1 MADQGKYREIQLEIQ
16 GMTWMSWEPKVVQAL
31 EGLEGV
37 KRANASHP
45 EKKVV
50 VVYDTASVTLGQMR
64 HTLLKAGYVAFF
76 GNHEGQDVQK
86 PVLEK
91 ESEFQ
96 SDDLVCFCF
105 GYTKNDIEQD
115 YIKNGQSAILSKI
128 ASEKKAGGCD
138 CTNINPKGRW
148 CMADVRQ
155 VVDGIKK

>member
-1 MADQGKYREIQLEIQ
+1 
-16 GMTWMSWEPKVVQAL
+16 
-31 EGLEGV
+31 V

-76 GNHEGQDVQK
+76 GRHEGQDVQK

-105 GYTKNDIEQD
+105 GHTRTDIEQD
-115 YIKNGQSAILSKI
+115 YIKNGQSAILAKI

-138 CTNINPKGRW
+138 CTNKNPKGR
-148 CMADVRQ
+148 
-155 VVDGIKK
+155 